1 MQLLNTLLLALS
13 IATTSVRAQ
22 DDLDST
28 YGGVDNTTLWVNA
41 IVGESGASTVECW
54 GIQPPFVVST
64 QVAQIELSSSREETE
79 LILLQ
84 PGTVGNKILQLGQ
97 LANASYTQFPPG
109 VITDSGLHNA
119 PNAQY
124 GSSSFLNLYPK
135 TSINSHRWVVLLAG
149 QGNINFPDSPST
161 PNLTVNAGEIL
172 IAVDTPGTSDV
183 GHRSV
188 WNGGTIALQLPFE
201 PGFVPAHKTVKGACP
216 KQDA

>member
-64 QVAQIELSSSREETE
+64 Q
-79 LILLQ
+79 

-119 PNAQY
+119 PNAQ
-124 GSSSFLNLYPK
+124 
-135 TSINSHRWVVLLAG
+135 WVVLLAG